1 MRQATYTN
9 GQFVDQVALNTLSA
23 DANSSI
29 QQIANR
35 WDLPGLIHP
44 EAIGWATSG
53 LVVTATCPAPFAVQF
68 ASGVVAQALGTTNGA
83 TGSTYNI
90 NLSSFVPG
98 AGSATVYILA
108 SYNQLS
114 LTPETIVGPPQG
126 NPAYNPTFTQF
137 QWYSE
142 TVDSIAI
149 AGSSGAANNTSTFEL
164 ARLTLTAGQ
173 SSISLSALNY
183 ANQIPS
189 SEIQTSQAISVT
201 GSTTLT
207 RSGAG
212 LVYEFTTSGVTAT
225 LPLAAQSNGYEYYF
239 FGRITSGYATV
250 AGNGTDL
257 ISGLGGPGAS
267 GTSISILPNM
277 AFGVRSNG
285 IFWETFIEAAA
296 APIVW
301 NANGTPPSPLS
312 ISASGGVQTPY
323 SITASGATN
332 SNQLMT
338 LAQASGRLLNVQ
350 TFTSSSIYTP
360 TSGTQSVIVEVQGGG
375 GGGGGC
381 PSTSSSQQAQAGG
394 GQCGAYG
401 MGRYTSGF
409 SGVIVTVG
417 AAGSGGATGSNP
429 GNSGGTSSFGSLL
442 TAPGGSGGTAGIA
455 SPTTTQAAPP
465 TAGSAPTGA
474 NLISKISVSGP
485 GFVVLGLGAG
495 QVLGGGGGSS
505 PLGDGGP
512 PATGTGGNAGT
523 GFGAGGGG
531 CSQYASEAGSPGG
544 NGTAGVVIVWEYA

>member
-201 GSTTLT
+201 GSTALT

-239 FGRITSGYATV
+239 FGRITSGYATIT
-250 AGNGTDL
+250 GNGTDL

-285 IFWETFIEAAA
+285 TFWETFIEAAA

-301 NANGTPPSPLS
+301 NASGTPPSPLS

-323 SITASGATN
+323 GIK
-332 SNQLMT
+332 
-338 LAQASGRLLNVQ
+338 
-350 TFTSSSIYTP
+350 
-360 TSGTQSVIVEVQGGG
+360 
-375 GGGGGC
+375 
-381 PSTSSSQQAQAGG
+381 
-394 GQCGAYG
+394 
-401 MGRYTSGF
+401 
-409 SGVIVTVG
+409 
-417 AAGSGGATGSNP
+417 AGSLTATGSISGTTLAIADSSTNSTASVSFAATGDSNGINVQLI
-429 GNSGGTSSFGSLL
+429 GNGSTTPNKTIRVNSGIFNIIDSAYSQEILTLTDAGNLGVLGTVTAVGGTSGNQVVNFNQFGFNGSSAGYQKLPSGFIIQWGQNSVG
-442 TAPGGSGGTAGIA
+442 APTSVTFPITFPNACLSVVVCEGNANAGTWGAARPTIHGVQNPNTTGYIAWAEFWNGSGW
-455 SPTTTQAAPP
+455 
-465 TAGSAPTGA
+465 
-474 NLISKISVSGP
+474 
-485 GFVVLGLGAG
+485 
-495 QVLGGGGGSS
+495 GGGS
-505 PLGDGGP
+505 LAQNYLAVG
-512 PATGTGGNAGT
+512 
-523 GFGAGGGG
+523 
-531 CSQYASEAGSPGG
+531 Y
-544 NGTAGVVIVWEYA
+544 